1 MRVRLRWLLGLL
13 PFVSILA
20 FVLASAQF
28 ASAQSREAKVL
39 GDKRKFESLGLWY
52 YNDLDSAF
60 VEAAKS
66 EKPLLVVLRCIPCEE
81 CVKLDDDLV
90 EADPAIQQL
99 MKSFVRVRIVGT
111 NGLDLSLF
119 EFDTDQSFGVFFFNA
134 DRTLYGRYG
143 TRSDRTEWQ
152 KDVSV
157 EGLGKALQATLKLHR
172 NYPANRVSLLNK
184 QPKKPLFASPEKIP
198 ALASK
203 YTGKIDYEGNVVK
216 SCIHCHQIGDA
227 MREYYHAQ
235 DAKLPESLLFPYPHP
250 KTIGLILDPKECATV
265 ESVVDASAAKAAGFQ
280 KGDRI
285 ELLAGQPM
293 LSFAD
298 VQWVL
303 NSFPSDGGQMVASVT
318 RGNETI
324 DLNLKLDSGWRT
336 REDIGWRASTWGL
349 RRIGLGG
356 MFLKPVSDEMRA
368 SLGIASDKMALVVE
382 HVGAFAP
389 HDRAKQAG
397 VLKGDVLVDYDGR
410 RDLLRETDVLA
421 YAINQVEKGRSV
433 PMRFFRG
440 SQERAVEIATAK

>member
-1 MRVRLRWLLGLL
+1 MRVPLRWLLGLL

-20 FVLASAQF
+20 FVFASAQF

-66 EKPLLVVLRCIPCEE
+66 EKPLMVVLRCIPCEE

-143 TRSDRTEWQ
+143 TRSDRTQWQ

-157 EGLGKALQATLKLHR
+157 EGLGKALQVTLKLHR

-356 MFLKPVSDEMRA
+356 MFLKPVSDDMRA

-421 YAINQVEKGRSV
+421 YAINQVEKERSV

>member
-1 MRVRLRWLLGLL
+1 MRVRLSRVSALVS
-13 PFVSILA
+13 FVSLMALVI
-20 FVLASAQF
+20 ASAPF
-28 ASAQSREAKVL
+28 ASAQSREEKVR

-52 YNDLDSAF
+52 YNDLESAF
-60 VEAAKS
+60 AEATKS
-66 EKPLLVVLRCIPCEE
+66 GKPLMVILRCIPCEE

-90 EADPAIQQL
+90 EADPALQQL

-143 TRSDRTEWQ
+143 TRSHRTEWQ
-152 KDVSV
+152 NDVSV
-157 EGLGKALQATLKLHR
+157 EGLGKAMQATLKLHR
-172 NYPANRVSLLNK
+172 DYPANRVSLLNK
-184 QPKKPLFASPEKIP
+184 QPKKPLFASPEKFP
-198 ALASK
+198 TLASK
-203 YTGKIDYEGNVVK
+203 YTAKLDYEGNVVK

-227 MREYYHAQ
+227 LREHYWAQ
-235 DAKLPESLLFPYPHP
+235 DGKLPESLLFPYPHP

-265 ESVVDASAAKAAGFQ
+265 ESVVDKSAAKAAGFQ

-303 NSFPSDGGQMVASVT
+303 NHFPSDGGPIVATVT
-318 RGNETI
+318 RDNKTVA
-324 DLNLKLDSGWRT
+324 LNLKLDSGWRP

-356 MFLKPVSDEMRA
+356 MFLKPISDEMRA
-368 SLGIASDKMALVVE
+368 SLGIASDKTSLLVE

-397 VLKGDVLVDYDGR
+397 VVKNDVLVEYDGR
-410 RDLLRETDVLA
+410 RDLLRETDVIA

-433 PMRFFRG
+433 PMRFLRG
-440 SQERAVEIATAK
+440 SQEIAVEISTAK